1 MARKAP
7 RPRLDAD
14 TVSDHVAAL
23 RDARAVR
30 HLLRGQRGLLTVAT
44 IERLTDTLATQLD
57 VSIERA
63 ERLADAARF
72 LSDQLGDPFA
82 EGRTLRAEGNVLL
95 ARGRLV
101 AALTRFDDAIEIFS
115 GLANDFEVARTLSS
129 SVIALFQLGHNQEAL
144 ERAESAR
151 SIFAR
156 LGDRLRLAR
165 LENNIASLYSHQ
177 DRREE
182 ALMIWR
188 GVYTT
193 MLELDDV
200 QGVAAALSNIAM
212 GCVMLNRFDE
222 ALEAHMQAREFC
234 QSHGLSLLV
243 AQADYNIAYLYYLRG
258 EYTRAMELY
267 RAARQQSIA
276 LGDAYH
282 QALCDLDE
290 SELYL
295 ELNLV
300 EEGIQLAKQAY
311 AGFSKLEIGY
321 ESAKALANL
330 AIGAGRQGE
339 PFKALELF
347 EKAREMFV
355 REDNRVW
362 PALIDVFRAVV
373 LHQEGRHFEARRF
386 AESAL
391 RFFAG
396 TELSSKAAL
405 CELLL
410 ARIHLQTGELRSAR
424 ERCVSALQ
432 RLEKGDTPELSY
444 RVHFLLGQVDE
455 GLGDTEAALRSYRT
469 AHQRI
474 ENLRSHLEQDELKI
488 GFLKDKLAVYESLV
502 FRILATS
509 PAEAELEQ
517 AFQYVE
523 QAKSRVLADL
533 LAFRANSL
541 PSRGPGSG
549 PVEEVHSLRRE
560 LNWYYRRIDLAEM
573 RRESHSAAYVEGLR
587 RESRQRETELLRVLR
602 DMGTREEEFASLQGQ
617 GSASL
622 EAIRSTLPSDAVL
635 LEYYEARGTVLAVIL
650 TRKRLEIVPLTPVSR
665 VQHLLRLL
673 QFQLSKFRL
682 GPEYV
687 QTFEGALRTA
697 TAAHLSELYAELIAP
712 VRSRLDT
719 WRLIVVPHDFL
730 HYVPFQALFDG
741 DRFLID
747 TFEVTYAPSASVHH
761 LCARKPRR
769 DARSSLVLGVPDP
782 ATPFIQQEAEAV
794 AAMLPDAR
802 LFIGAD
808 ADEEALRLHG
818 PQSRFVHIATH
829 GLFRYDNPMFSS
841 LQLGGSRLSLFDIYQ
856 LDLAAELVTLSGCG
870 TGLNVVEG
878 GDELMGL
885 VRGLLYA
892 GAQAAV
898 VTLWDVNDESTAD
911 FMKLFYQRLT
921 SGSTKAAAMRETMR
935 ELRGRYAHPFYW
947 APFIVVGA

>member
-1 MARKAP
+1 MTTRRKP
-7 RPRLDAD
+7 EPVSPD
-14 TVSDHVAAL
+14 TLPERIAAL
-23 RDARAVR
+23 SDPRAVR
-30 HLLRGQRGLLTVAT
+30 RFLRGRRSLATREVITRLTEAVARETVAS
-44 IERLTDTLATQLD
+44 TD
-57 VSIERA
+57 RA
-63 ERLADAARF
+63 ERLSEAAGILADWLDDEFCKALAWRAA
-72 LSDQLGDPFA
+72 GH
-82 EGRTLRAEGNVLL
+82 VLL
-95 ARGRLV
+95 ARGRFV
-101 AALTRFDDAIEIFS
+101 ASLQTYDAAEAVFRKHDDE
-115 GLANDFEVARTLSS
+115 LEVARTLSMS
-129 SVIALFQLGHNQEAL
+129 MGPPFYLGHNDEAL
-144 ERAESAR
+144 AR
-151 SIFAR
+151 VEAAREIFTR
-156 LGDRLRLAR
+156 LGDRWRLAA
-165 LENNIASLYSHQ
+165 LDNNLATLYSRQ

-182 ALMIWR
+182 ALALYQR
-188 GVYTT
+188 AYET
-193 MLELDDV
+193 MVELGET
-200 QGVAAALSNIAM
+200 QGVAVALRNLAM
-212 GCVMLNRFDE
+212 AYVMLNRFAE
-222 ALEAHMQAREFC
+222 ALDAHERAREVC
-234 QSHGLSLLV
+234 AAQGLSLMV
-243 AQADYNIAYLYYLRG
+243 AQADYNIAYLYYMRG

-267 RAARQQSIA
+267 RDARHRSQE

-300 EEGIQLAKQAY
+300 EEGTQLARQAY

-321 ESAKALANL
+321 ETAKALANL
-330 AIGAGRQGE
+330 AIGLGRQGE

-347 EKAREMFV
+347 EKAREIFV

-373 LHQEGRHFEARRF
+373 LHQEGRSFEARRF
-386 AESAL
+386 AEAAL

-396 TELSSKAAL
+396 TELASKAAL

-424 ERCVSALQ
+424 ERCLSALE
-432 RLEKGDTPELSY
+432 RLEKADAPELSY

-455 GLGDTEAALRSYRT
+455 ALGDTEAAWRSYRT
-469 AHQRI
+469 AHERI

-502 FRILATS
+502 FRILAGS
-509 PAEAELEQ
+509 PGEAEREL

-533 LAFRANSL
+533 LAFRAHSL
-541 PSRGPGSG
+541 PGRGSSSG

-560 LNWYYRRIDLAEM
+560 LSWYYRRIDLAEM

-587 RESRQRETELLRVLR
+587 RESRQREAELLRVLR
-602 DMGTREEEFASLQGQ
+602 DMGSREQEFASLQGQ
-617 GSASL
+617 GTASL
-622 EAIRSTLPSDAVL
+622 EAIRGTLPSDAVL
-635 LEYYEARGTVLAVIL
+635 LEYYEARGTILAVIL

-687 QTFEGALRTA
+687 KTFEGALRAATA
-697 TAAHLSELYAELIAP
+697 THLSELYDELVAP
-712 VRSRLDT
+712 IRGRLDS
-719 WRLIVVPHDFL
+719 WRLIIVPHDFL

-741 DRFLID
+741 SRFLTD
-747 TFEVTYAPSASVHH
+747 VFELTYAPSANVHH
-761 LCARKPRR
+761 LCATKPRR
-769 DARSSLVLGVPDP
+769 DVSSSLVLGVPDA
-782 ATPFIQQEAEAV
+782 ATPFIEEEARAV
-794 AAMLPDAR
+794 AGMLPGAR
-802 LFIGAD
+802 LFVGSEANE
-808 ADEEALRLHG
+808 AALRSHG
-818 PQSRFVHIATH
+818 PGSRFVHIATH

-841 LQLGGSRLSLFDIYQ
+841 LQLGDSRLSLFDIYQ

-898 VTLWDVNDESTAD
+898 VTLWDVNDESTAE
-911 FMKLFYQRLT
+911 FMKLFYRRLMQGVT
-921 SGSTKAAAMRETMR
+921 TAAALRETMR
-935 ELRGRYAHPFYW
+935 ELRGNYPHPFYW